1 MKTVKI
7 INRTT
12 GETEFVYFGNV
23 TAAMAYYAELKLSLN
38 PKEFRVELGTDG
50 LIRLNGVTMY

>member
-23 TAAMAYYAELKLSLN
+23 TAAMAYYAE
-38 PKEFRVELGTDG
+38 
-50 LIRLNGVTMY
+50 GVQSRTWNRRPDQAEGRNNVLRRTKP

>member
-1 MKTVKI
+1 M
-7 INRTT
+7 
-12 GETEFVYFGNV
+12 YLGNV

-50 LIRLNGVTMY
+50 LIRLKGVTMY